1 MEPLL
6 NLRLSQVALSLL
18 NKLGESCHNRSIR
31 NLPLPAKVSS
41 RSEGLP
47 VEAKPER
54 SSFVVVVFESS
65 LTSRLLTFMTSIP
78 SLTSL
83 AGIFLYKIL
92 TAKPVKPLAE
102 HFSNWLPHLLI
113 STFKAS
119 LAYSIRRIHRAE
131 QSTSGALAT
140 GYCYRPPRVA
150 LVMLTLLHGRRLS
163 LLRERR
169 KEGGR
174 TKVGFDAKL
183 GVGRVGSLRLLGIWS
198 SGRPTELTEMG
209 PRIPGPDPELSTV
222 DPDLISSGGSFH

>member
-1 MEPLL
+1 MYLSGAWLFLLFMVVVWCLPLL
-6 NLRLSQVALSLL
+6 LYLAF
-18 NKLGESCHNRSIR
+18 H
-31 NLPLPAKVSS
+31 
-41 RSEGLP
+41 
-47 VEAKPER
+47 
-54 SSFVVVVFESS
+54 
-65 LTSRLLTFMTSIP
+65 
-78 SLTSL
+78 SL
-83 AGIFLYKIL
+83 A
-92 TAKPVKPLAE
+92 VKPLAE

-174 TKVGFDAKL
+174 TKGSPPGAFPLLDLATQSRHDANAFL
-183 GVGRVGSLRLLGIWS
+183 ARSL
-198 SGRPTELTEMG
+198 
-209 PRIPGPDPELSTV
+209 
-222 DPDLISSGGSFH
+222 